1 MIDFSSGYSYSE
13 ILSDMLAEVD
23 DSLDKREGS
32 LIQTAL
38 APVAWYLEG
47 LALAL
52 SQIQIGSS
60 VLTAQGTDL
69 DYLVAV
75 RGLTRTAA
83 TYAVRCG
90 TFNVQ
95 VPAGSEFRTVN
106 GADSVVFRS
115 GDFIEMSGGTY
126 VYEMTC
132 ETAGDIGNSYTG
144 TIIPVTAIAGLQTA
158 AIGAIITVGAAEETD
173 ASLRARDIETFT
185 AAPYGGNITEYRQA
199 ILAVPGVGGVQVYP
213 AESYNGGGT
222 VLCSICSDD
231 FTAVDSSLVE
241 TVQNA
246 ICPPADGESTPSP
259 DGYGIAP
266 VGAAVDIVSATN
278 KTINITLTATF
289 AAGVV
294 NGGVAYGD
302 EIRDAIADYIS
313 DVAESW
319 GNALRSRA
327 INYNVTVYATRII
340 AAILSVPEVINVSN
354 LTINGASGDLVLTET
369 SALQEIPVLGEVV
382 INV

>member
-52 SQIQIGSS
+52 SQIQGGAS
-60 VLTAQGTDL
+60 VLTAQGSDL
-69 DYLVAV
+69 DYLVAN
-75 RGLTRTAA
+75 RGLTRIAA
-83 TYAVRCG
+83 TYAVRQG
-90 TFNVQ
+90 SFNVA
-95 VPAGSEFRTVN
+95 VPEGSEFRTVN
-106 GADSVVFRS
+106 GADSVLFRS
-115 GDFIEMSGGTY
+115 GDLISSSGGVY
-126 VYEMTC
+126 VYAMTC
-132 ETAGDIGNSYTG
+132 ETAGEIGNAYTG
-144 TIIPVTAIAGLQTA
+144 TILPVTSIAGLQTA
-158 AIGAIITVGAAEETD
+158 TIGAIITVGADAETD
-173 ASLRARDIETFT
+173 TALRARYIETFT
-185 AAPYGGNITEYRQA
+185 AAPYGGNITEYRQE
-199 ILAVPGVGGVQVYP
+199 ILKVPGVGGVQVYP

-222 VLCSICSDD
+222 VLCSICSDE

-246 ICPPADGESTPSP
+246 ICPPGDGGNDPSP

-278 KTINITLTATF
+278 KTINIEFTATF
-289 AAGVV
+289 AATVSNGSVV
-294 NGGVAYGD
+294 YAD
-302 EIRDAIADYIS
+302 EIRDAISAYIA
-313 DVAESW
+313 DVAKSW

-327 INYNVTVYATRII
+327 ISYNVTVYAARII
-340 AAILSVPEVINVSN
+340 AAVLTVPEIINVSD
-354 LTINGASGDLVLTET
+354 LTINGASGDLQLTET

>member
-52 SQIQIGSS
+52 SQIQGGAS
-60 VLTAQGTDL
+60 VLTAQGSDL
-69 DYLVAV
+69 DYLVAN
-75 RGLTRTAA
+75 RGLTRIAA
-83 TYAVRCG
+83 TYAVRRG
-90 TFNVQ
+90 TFNVA
-95 VPAGSEFRTVN
+95 VPEGSEFRTVN
-106 GADSVVFRS
+106 GADSVLFRS
-115 GDFIEMSGGTY
+115 GDLISSSGGVY
-126 VYEMTC
+126 VYAMTC
-132 ETAGDIGNSYTG
+132 ETAGEIGNAYSG
-144 TIIPVTAIAGLQTA
+144 TILPVTAIAGLQTA
-158 AIGAIITVGAAEETD
+158 TIGAIITVGADAETD
-173 ASLRARDIETFT
+173 TALRARYIETFT
-185 AAPYGGNITEYRQA
+185 AAPYGGNITEYRQE
-199 ILAVPGVGGVQVYP
+199 ILKVPGVGGVQVYP

-222 VLCSICSDD
+222 VLCSICSDE

-246 ICPPADGESTPSP
+246 ICPPGDGGNDPSP

-278 KTINITLTATF
+278 KTINIEFTATF
-289 AAGVV
+289 AATVSNGSVV
-294 NGGVAYGD
+294 YAD
-302 EIRDAIADYIS
+302 EIRDAISAYIA
-313 DVAESW
+313 DVAKSW

-327 INYNVTVYATRII
+327 ISYNVTVYAARII
-340 AAILSVPEVINVSN
+340 AAVLTVPEIINVSD
-354 LTINGASGDLVLTET
+354 LTINGASGDLQLTET

>member
-1 MIDFSSGYSYSE
+1 MIDFSSGYSYSD
-13 ILSDMLAEVD
+13 ILSGMLAEVD

-52 SQIQIGSS
+52 SQIQNGAS
-60 VLTAQGTDL
+60 VLTAQDADL
-69 DYLVAV
+69 EYLVAN

-83 TYAVRCG
+83 TYAVRRG
-90 TFNVQ
+90 TFNVEI
-95 VPAGSEFRTVN
+95 PAGSEFKTVN
-106 GADSVVFRS
+106 GADSVIFRS
-115 GDFIEMSGGTY
+115 GDFVEMSGGNY
-126 VYEMTC
+126 VYELTC
-132 ETAGDIGNSYTG
+132 ETAGEIGNSYTG
-144 TIIPVTAIAGLQTA
+144 TILPVTSIAGLQTA
-158 AIGAIITVGAAEETD
+158 TIGAIITVGADAETD
-173 ASLRARDIETFT
+173 ASLRARYIETFT

-199 ILAVPGVGGVQVYP
+199 ILAIPGVGGVQVYP

-231 FTAVDSSLVE
+231 FTAVDSSLV
-241 TVQNA
+241 TAVQNA
-246 ICPPADGESTPSP
+246 ICPPGDGSNDPSP

-278 KTINITLTATF
+278 KTVNISFTATF
-289 AAGVV
+289 AASVV
-294 NGGVAYGD
+294 NGAVVHAD
-302 EIRDAIADYIS
+302 EIRDAIAEYIA

-327 INYNVTVYATRII
+327 ISYNVTVYAARVI
-340 AAILSVPEVINVSN
+340 AAILSVPEVVNVSN
-354 LTINGASGDLVLTET
+354 LTINGASGDLQLTET

>member
-52 SQIQIGSS
+52 SQIQGGAS
-60 VLTAQGTDL
+60 VLTAQGSDL
-69 DYLVAV
+69 DYLVAN
-75 RGLTRTAA
+75 RGLTRIAA
-83 TYAVRCG
+83 TYAVRRG
-90 TFNVQ
+90 TFNAA
-95 VPAGSEFRTVN
+95 VPEGSEFRTVN

-115 GDFIEMSGGTY
+115 GDFIEMSGVNY
-126 VYEMTC
+126 VYELTC
-132 ETAGDIGNSYTG
+132 ETAGEIGNAYTG
-144 TIIPVTAIAGLQTA
+144 TILPVTAIAGLQTA
-158 AIGAIITVGAAEETD
+158 TIGAIITVGADAETD
-173 ASLRARDIETFT
+173 TALRARYIETFT
-185 AAPYGGNITEYRQA
+185 AAPYGGNITEYRQE
-199 ILAVPGVGGVQVYP
+199 ILKVPGVGGVQVYP

-222 VLCSICSDD
+222 VLCSICSDE

-241 TVQNA
+241 TVQNT
-246 ICPPADGESTPSP
+246 ICPPGDGSNDPSP

-278 KTINITLTATF
+278 KTINIEFTATF
-289 AAGVV
+289 AATVSNGSVV
-294 NGGVAYGD
+294 YAD
-302 EIRDAIADYIS
+302 EIRDAISAYIA
-313 DVAESW
+313 DVAKSW

-327 INYNVTVYATRII
+327 ISYNVTVYAARII
-340 AAILSVPEVINVSN
+340 AAVLTVPEVINVSD
-354 LTINGASGDLVLTET
+354 LTINGASGDLQLTET

>member
-1 MIDFSSGYSYSE
+1 MIDFSSGYSYSD
-13 ILSDMLAEVD
+13 ILSGMLAEVD

-52 SQIQIGSS
+52 SQIQNGAS
-60 VLTAQGTDL
+60 VLTAQGADL
-69 DYLVAV
+69 EYLVAN

-83 TYAVRCG
+83 TYAVRKG
-90 TFNVQ
+90 TFNVEI
-95 VPAGSEFRTVN
+95 PAGSEFKTVN
-106 GADSVVFRS
+106 GADSVIFRS
-115 GDFIEMSGGTY
+115 GDFVEMSGGNY
-126 VYEMTC
+126 VYELTC
-132 ETAGDIGNSYTG
+132 ETAGEIGNSYTG
-144 TIIPVTAIAGLQTA
+144 TILPVTSIAGLQTST
-158 AIGAIITVGAAEETD
+158 IGAIITVGADAETD
-173 ASLRARDIETFT
+173 ASLRARYIETFT

-199 ILAVPGVGGVQVYP
+199 ILAIPGVGGVQVYP

-246 ICPPADGESTPSP
+246 ICPPGDGSNDPSP

-278 KTINITLTATF
+278 KTVNISFTATF
-289 AAGVV
+289 AASVV
-294 NGGVAYGD
+294 NGAVVYAD
-302 EIRDAIADYIS
+302 EIRDAIAEYIAV
-313 DVAESW
+313 VAESW

-327 INYNVTVYATRII
+327 ISYNVTVYAARVI
-340 AAILSVPEVINVSN
+340 AAILSVPEVVNVSN
-354 LTINGASGDLVLTET
+354 LTINGASGDLQLTET
-369 SALQEIPVLGEVV
+369 SALQEIPVLGEVI

>member
-52 SQIQIGSS
+52 SQIQGGAS
-60 VLTAQGTDL
+60 VLTAQGSDL
-69 DYLVAV
+69 DYLVAN
-75 RGLTRTAA
+75 RGLTRIAA
-83 TYAVRCG
+83 TYAVRRG
-90 TFNVQ
+90 TFNVA
-95 VPAGSEFRTVN
+95 VPEGSEFRTVN
-106 GADSVVFRS
+106 GADSVLFRS
-115 GDFIEMSGGTY
+115 GDLISSSGGVY
-126 VYEMTC
+126 VYAMTC
-132 ETAGDIGNSYTG
+132 ETAGEIGNAYSG
-144 TIIPVTAIAGLQTA
+144 TILPVTAIAGLQTA
-158 AIGAIITVGAAEETD
+158 TIGAIITVGADAETD
-173 ASLRARDIETFT
+173 TALRARYIETFT
-185 AAPYGGNITEYRQA
+185 AAPYGGNITEYRQE
-199 ILAVPGVGGVQVYP
+199 ILKVPGVGGVQVYP

-222 VLCSICSDD
+222 VLCSICSDE

-246 ICPPADGESTPSP
+246 ICPPGDGGNDPSP

-278 KTINITLTATF
+278 KTINIEFTATF
-289 AAGVV
+289 AATVSNGSVV
-294 NGGVAYGD
+294 YAD
-302 EIRDAIADYIS
+302 EIRDAISAYIA
-313 DVAESW
+313 DVAKSW

-327 INYNVTVYATRII
+327 ISYNVTVYAARII
-340 AAILSVPEVINVSN
+340 AAVLTVPEVINVSD
-354 LTINGASGDLVLTET
+354 LTINGASGDLQLTET

>member
-1 MIDFSSGYSYSE
+1 MIDFTKGYSYSD
-13 ILSDMLAEVD
+13 ILSGMLDEVD
-23 DSLDKREGS
+23 NSLDKREGS
-32 LIQTAL
+32 LIYTAL

-52 SQIQIGSS
+52 AQIQNGAS

-69 DYLVAV
+69 EYLVAN
-75 RGLTRTAA
+75 RGLTRTAV
-83 TYAVRCG
+83 TYAVRRG
-90 TFNVQ
+90 TFNTQ
-95 VPAGSEFRTVN
+95 IPSGSEFKTVN

-115 GDFIEMSGGTY
+115 GDFIEMSGVNY
-126 VYEMTC
+126 VYELTC
-132 ETAGDIGNSYTG
+132 ETAGEIGNAYTG
-144 TIIPVTAIAGLQTA
+144 TILPVTAIAGLQSAT
-158 AIGAIITVGAAEETD
+158 IGAIITVGADAETD
-173 ASLRARDIETFT
+173 ASLRARYIETFT

-199 ILAVPGVGGVQVYP
+199 ILAIPGVGGVQVYP

-246 ICPPADGESTPSP
+246 ICPPTDGESTPSP

-278 KTINITLTATF
+278 KTINISFTATF
-289 AAGVV
+289 AASVV
-294 NGGVAYGD
+294 NGAVVYAD
-302 EIRDAIADYIS
+302 EIRDAIAEYIA

-327 INYNVTVYATRII
+327 ISYNVTVYAARVI

-354 LTINGASGDLVLTET
+354 LTINGTSGDLALTET

>member
-1 MIDFSSGYSYSE
+1 MIDFSSGYSYSD
-13 ILSDMLAEVD
+13 ILSGMLAEVD

-52 SQIQIGSS
+52 SQIQNGSS
-60 VLTAQGTDL
+60 VLTAQGADL
-69 DYLVAV
+69 ENLVAN

-83 TYAVRCG
+83 TYAVRKG
-90 TFNVQ
+90 TFNVEI
-95 VPAGSEFRTVN
+95 PAGSEFKTVN

-115 GDFIEMSGGTY
+115 GDFVEMSGGNY
-126 VYEMTC
+126 VYELTC
-132 ETAGDIGNSYTG
+132 ETAGEIGNSYTG
-144 TIIPVTAIAGLQTA
+144 TILPVTSISGLQTA
-158 AIGAIITVGAAEETD
+158 TIGAIITVGADAETD
-173 ASLRARDIETFT
+173 ASLRARYIETFT

-199 ILAVPGVGGVQVYP
+199 ILAIPGVGGVQVYP

-246 ICPPADGESTPSP
+246 ICPSADGESTPSP

-278 KTINITLTATF
+278 KTVNISFTATF
-289 AAGVV
+289 AASVV
-294 NGGVAYGD
+294 NGAVVYAD
-302 EIRDAIADYIS
+302 EIRDAIAEYIA

-319 GNALRSRA
+319 GNAQRSRA
-327 INYNVTVYATRII
+327 ISYNVTVYAARVI
-340 AAILSVPEVINVSN
+340 AAILSVPEVVNVSN
-354 LTINGASGDLVLTET
+354 LTINGASGDLQLTES

>member
-1 MIDFSSGYSYSE
+1 MIDFSTGYSYSD
-13 ILSDMLAEVD
+13 ILSGMLAEVD

-52 SQIQIGSS
+52 SQIQNGAS
-60 VLTAQGTDL
+60 VLTAQGADL
-69 DYLVAV
+69 EYLVAN

-83 TYAVRCG
+83 TYAVRKG
-90 TFNVQ
+90 TFNVEI
-95 VPAGSEFRTVN
+95 PTGSEFKTVN

-115 GDFIEMSGGTY
+115 GDFIEMSGVNY
-126 VYEMTC
+126 VYELTC
-132 ETAGDIGNSYTG
+132 ETAGEIGNSYTG
-144 TIIPVTAIAGLQTA
+144 TILPVTSIAGLQTA
-158 AIGAIITVGAAEETD
+158 TIGAIITVGADAETD
-173 ASLRARDIETFT
+173 ASLRARYIETFT

-199 ILAVPGVGGVQVYP
+199 ILAIPGVGGVQVYP

-278 KTINITLTATF
+278 KTVNISFTATF
-289 AAGVV
+289 AASVV
-294 NGGVAYGD
+294 NGAVVYAD
-302 EIRDAIADYIS
+302 EIRDAIAEYIA

-327 INYNVTVYATRII
+327 ISYNVTVYAARVI
-340 AAILSVPEVINVSN
+340 AAILSVPEVVNVSN
-354 LTINGASGDLVLTET
+354 LTINGASGDLQLTET
-369 SALQEIPVLGEVV
+369 SALQEIPVLGEVI

>member
-1 MIDFSSGYSYSE
+1 MIDFSTGYSYSD
-13 ILSDMLAEVD
+13 ILSGMLAEVD

-47 LALAL
+47 LALSL
-52 SQIQIGSS
+52 SQIQNGSS
-60 VLTAQGTDL
+60 VLTAQGADL
-69 DYLVAV
+69 EYLVAN

-83 TYAVRCG
+83 TYAVRRG
-90 TFNVQ
+90 TFNTQ
-95 VPAGSEFRTVN
+95 IPSGSEFKTVN

-115 GDFIEMSGGTY
+115 GDFIEMSGGNY

-132 ETAGDIGNSYTG
+132 ETAGEIGNSYTG
-144 TIIPVTAIAGLQTA
+144 TILPVTSIAGLQTA
-158 AIGAIITVGAAEETD
+158 TIGAIITVGADAETD
-173 ASLRARDIETFT
+173 ASLRARYIETFT

-199 ILAVPGVGGVQVYP
+199 ILAIPGVGGVQVYP

-246 ICPPADGESTPSP
+246 ICPPGDGGNDPSP

-266 VGAAVDIVSATN
+266 VGAVVDIVSATN
-278 KTINITLTATF
+278 KTVNISFTATF
-289 AAGVV
+289 AASVV
-294 NGGVAYGD
+294 NGAVVYAD
-302 EIRDAIADYIS
+302 EIRDAIAEYIAV
-313 DVAESW
+313 VAESW

-327 INYNVTVYATRII
+327 ISYNVTVYAARVI
-340 AAILSVPEVINVSN
+340 AAILSVPEVVNVSN
-354 LTINGASGDLVLTET
+354 LTINGASGDLQLTET
-369 SALQEIPVLGEVV
+369 SALQEIPVLGEVI

>member
-1 MIDFSSGYSYSE
+1 MIDFSSGYTYSE
-13 ILSDMLAEVD
+13 ILSEMLAEVD

-52 SQIQIGSS
+52 SQIQNGAS
-60 VLTAQGTDL
+60 VLTAQGSDL
-69 DYLVAV
+69 DYLVAN

-83 TYAVRCG
+83 TYAVRRG
-90 TFNVQ
+90 TFNVHIP
-95 VPAGSEFRTVN
+95 VGSEFRTVN

-115 GDFIEMSGGTY
+115 GDFIEQDNSLY

-132 ETAGDIGNSYTG
+132 ETAGEIGNSYTG

-158 AIGAIITVGAAEETD
+158 TIGAIITVGADEETD
-173 ASLRARDIETFT
+173 ASLRARYIETFT

-246 ICPPADGESTPSP
+246 ICPSADGESTPSP

-278 KTINITLTATF
+278 KTVNISFTATF
-289 AAGVV
+289 AASVV
-294 NGGVAYGD
+294 NGDVVYAD
-302 EIRDAIADYIS
+302 EIRDAIATYIA
-313 DVAESW
+313 DVAKAW

-327 INYNVTVYATRII
+327 IAYNVTVYAARVI
-340 AAILSVPEVINVSN
+340 AAILSVPEVINVSD
-354 LTINGASGDLVLTET
+354 LTINGASGDLQLTET

>member
-52 SQIQIGSS
+52 SQIQGGAS
-60 VLTAQGTDL
+60 VLTAQGSDL
-69 DYLVAV
+69 DYLVAN
-75 RGLTRTAA
+75 RGLTRIAA
-83 TYAVRCG
+83 TYAVRRG
-90 TFNVQ
+90 TFNVA
-95 VPAGSEFRTVN
+95 VPEGSEFRTVN
-106 GADSVVFRS
+106 GADSVLFRS
-115 GDFIEMSGGTY
+115 GDLISSSGGVY
-126 VYEMTC
+126 VYAMTC
-132 ETAGDIGNSYTG
+132 ETAGEIGNAYSG
-144 TIIPVTAIAGLQTA
+144 TILPVTAIAGLQTA
-158 AIGAIITVGAAEETD
+158 TIGAIITVGADAETD
-173 ASLRARDIETFT
+173 TALRARYIETFT
-185 AAPYGGNITEYRQA
+185 AAPYGGNITEYRQE
-199 ILAVPGVGGVQVYP
+199 ILKVPGVGGVQVYP

-222 VLCSICSDD
+222 VLCSICSDE

-246 ICPPADGESTPSP
+246 ICPPGDGSNDPSP

-278 KTINITLTATF
+278 KTINIEFTATF
-289 AAGVV
+289 AATVSNGSVV
-294 NGGVAYGD
+294 YAD
-302 EIRDAIADYIS
+302 EIRDAISAYIA
-313 DVAESW
+313 DVAKSW

-327 INYNVTVYATRII
+327 ISYNVTVYAARII
-340 AAILSVPEVINVSN
+340 AAVLTVPEVINVSD
-354 LTINGASGDLVLTET
+354 LTINGASGDLQLTET

>member
-1 MIDFSSGYSYSE
+1 MIDFSSGYTYSE
-13 ILSDMLAEVD
+13 ILSEMLAEVD

-52 SQIQIGSS
+52 SQIQNGAS
-60 VLTAQGTDL
+60 VLTAQGSDL
-69 DYLVAV
+69 DYLVAN

-83 TYAVRCG
+83 TYAVRRG

-95 VPAGSEFRTVN
+95 IPVGSEFRTVN

-115 GDFIEMSGGTY
+115 GDFIEQDNSLY
-126 VYEMTC
+126 VYKMTC
-132 ETAGDIGNSYTG
+132 ETAGEIGNSYTG

-158 AIGAIITVGAAEETD
+158 TIGAIITVGADEETD
-173 ASLRARDIETFT
+173 DSLRARYIETFT

-241 TVQNA
+241 AVQNA
-246 ICPPADGESTPSP
+246 ICPPADGESAPSP

-278 KTINITLTATF
+278 KTVNISFTATF
-289 AAGVV
+289 SANVV
-294 NGGVAYGD
+294 NGDVVYED
-302 EIRDAIADYIS
+302 EIRDAIAAYIA
-313 DVAESW
+313 DVAKAW

-327 INYNVTVYATRII
+327 IAYNVTVYAARII
-340 AAILSVPEVINVSN
+340 AAILSVPEVINVSD
-354 LTINGASGDLVLTET
+354 LTINGASGDLQLTET